1 MVDIK
6 EKTVLNGIGLMIL
19 ATVLFSI
26 MHASIKFMSTSMHPF
41 VIAFFRNLFGL
52 LVIAPWFIKYG
63 LKPLKTNRIKLHM
76 ARSFFNVIAMLSFF
90 YSLSIAPL
98 ADVASLAFTAPLFA
112 SILAVIFLKEIVGF
126 KRGIAIIF
134 GFIGALIV
142 IDPVYSSINNGH
154 ILVLLSASVWSVS
167 LIIIK
172 ILGRTES
179 SVTIT
184 SYMVIIMIPLSAIA
198 AYFYWQL
205 PTLKDLFYLM
215 IIGVCG
221 TGAQMLLAQALRQ
234 GDTSIIMPFDF
245 LKLIWDQGIKKIL
258 MAPINMLKNLG
269 ETMFDFIKG
278 LVKSLPF
285 GIGDKLISGMKGMTE
300 GSQAGTAGDIAGE
313 ASMDN
318 FSGGDTITSTA
329 PSASGAVASKIE
341 DPKEETVVTK
351 PKAKPKT
358 VNMDKTSGVTKVAEA
373 TTKGKSE
380 SYTEEQKKKDLEA
393 IDQVM
398 KGGYGKRYSGTLK
411 DLQAQGAV
419 IPKTRA
425 QAMTTG
431 IGTNEYEEY
440 FDEKMKQNVAAGVDP
455 EEVRAFM
462 IMQERMQKL
471 GMAKSDIKMG
481 IPERPE
487 IMENNTSIDS
497 NSIPQVNKRDLKGD
511 GAGSQG
517 NVTVVNNQPSS
528 INTSTNVAKTSVTSV
543 PLNTSSGDSYFDKQA
558 NNINV

>member
-198 AYFYWQL
+198 AYFYWEL

-215 IIGVCG
+215 VIGVCG

-245 LKLIWDQGIKKIL
+245 LKLIW
-258 MAPINMLKNLG
+258 A
-269 ETMFDFIKG
+269 
-278 LVKSLPF
+278 V
-285 GIGDKLISGMKGMTE
+285 GIGYLFFFE
-300 GSQAGTAGDIAGE
+300 V
-313 ASMDN
+313 
-318 FSGGDTITSTA
+318 
-329 PSASGAVASKIE
+329 PS
-341 DPKEETVVTK
+341 
-351 PKAKPKT
+351 
-358 VNMDKTSGVTKVAEA
+358 
-373 TTKGKSE
+373 
-380 SYTEEQKKKDLEA
+380 
-393 IDQVM
+393 
-398 KGGYGKRYSGTLK
+398 
-411 DLQAQGAV
+411 
-419 IPKTRA
+419 
-425 QAMTTG
+425 
-431 IGTNEYEEY
+431 
-440 FDEKMKQNVAAGVDP
+440 
-455 EEVRAFM
+455 
-462 IMQERMQKL
+462 
-471 GMAKSDIKMG
+471 
-481 IPERPE
+481 
-487 IMENNTSIDS
+487 
-497 NSIPQVNKRDLKGD
+497 
-511 GAGSQG
+511 
-517 NVTVVNNQPSS
+517 
-528 INTSTNVAKTSVTSV
+528 
-543 PLNTSSGDSYFDKQA
+543 LNTWIGSIVIFLSTLYIAYRERVLSKKRKIKIITQPADQ
-558 NNINV
+558 

>member
-112 SILAVIFLKEIVGF
+112 SILAVIFLKEIVGI

-205 PTLKDLFYLM
+205 PTLKDLFFLM

-245 LKLIWDQGIKKIL
+245 LKLIW
-258 MAPINMLKNLG
+258 A
-269 ETMFDFIKG
+269 
-278 LVKSLPF
+278 V
-285 GIGDKLISGMKGMTE
+285 GIGYLFFFE
-300 GSQAGTAGDIAGE
+300 V
-313 ASMDN
+313 
-318 FSGGDTITSTA
+318 
-329 PSASGAVASKIE
+329 PS
-341 DPKEETVVTK
+341 
-351 PKAKPKT
+351 
-358 VNMDKTSGVTKVAEA
+358 
-373 TTKGKSE
+373 
-380 SYTEEQKKKDLEA
+380 
-393 IDQVM
+393 
-398 KGGYGKRYSGTLK
+398 
-411 DLQAQGAV
+411 
-419 IPKTRA
+419 
-425 QAMTTG
+425 
-431 IGTNEYEEY
+431 
-440 FDEKMKQNVAAGVDP
+440 
-455 EEVRAFM
+455 
-462 IMQERMQKL
+462 
-471 GMAKSDIKMG
+471 
-481 IPERPE
+481 
-487 IMENNTSIDS
+487 
-497 NSIPQVNKRDLKGD
+497 
-511 GAGSQG
+511 
-517 NVTVVNNQPSS
+517 
-528 INTSTNVAKTSVTSV
+528 
-543 PLNTSSGDSYFDKQA
+543 LNTWIGSIVIFLSTLYIAYRERVLSKKRKIKIITQPVDQ
-558 NNINV
+558 

>member
-98 ADVASLAFTAPLFA
+98 ADVASLAFTARLFA

-154 ILVLLSASVWSVS
+154 IFVLLSASVWSVS

-245 LKLIWDQGIKKIL
+245 LKLIW
-258 MAPINMLKNLG
+258 A
-269 ETMFDFIKG
+269 
-278 LVKSLPF
+278 V
-285 GIGDKLISGMKGMTE
+285 GIGYLFFFE
-300 GSQAGTAGDIAGE
+300 V
-313 ASMDN
+313 
-318 FSGGDTITSTA
+318 
-329 PSASGAVASKIE
+329 PS
-341 DPKEETVVTK
+341 
-351 PKAKPKT
+351 
-358 VNMDKTSGVTKVAEA
+358 
-373 TTKGKSE
+373 
-380 SYTEEQKKKDLEA
+380 
-393 IDQVM
+393 
-398 KGGYGKRYSGTLK
+398 
-411 DLQAQGAV
+411 
-419 IPKTRA
+419 
-425 QAMTTG
+425 
-431 IGTNEYEEY
+431 
-440 FDEKMKQNVAAGVDP
+440 
-455 EEVRAFM
+455 
-462 IMQERMQKL
+462 
-471 GMAKSDIKMG
+471 
-481 IPERPE
+481 
-487 IMENNTSIDS
+487 
-497 NSIPQVNKRDLKGD
+497 
-511 GAGSQG
+511 
-517 NVTVVNNQPSS
+517 
-528 INTSTNVAKTSVTSV
+528 
-543 PLNTSSGDSYFDKQA
+543 LNTWIGSIVIFLSTIYIAYRERVLSKKRKIKIITQPVDQ
-558 NNINV
+558 

>member
-184 SYMVIIMIPLSAIA
+184 SYMVIIMIPLCAIA

-245 LKLIWDQGIKKIL
+245 LKLIW
-258 MAPINMLKNLG
+258 A
-269 ETMFDFIKG
+269 
-278 LVKSLPF
+278 V
-285 GIGDKLISGMKGMTE
+285 GIGYLFFFE
-300 GSQAGTAGDIAGE
+300 V
-313 ASMDN
+313 
-318 FSGGDTITSTA
+318 
-329 PSASGAVASKIE
+329 PS
-341 DPKEETVVTK
+341 
-351 PKAKPKT
+351 
-358 VNMDKTSGVTKVAEA
+358 
-373 TTKGKSE
+373 
-380 SYTEEQKKKDLEA
+380 
-393 IDQVM
+393 
-398 KGGYGKRYSGTLK
+398 
-411 DLQAQGAV
+411 
-419 IPKTRA
+419 
-425 QAMTTG
+425 
-431 IGTNEYEEY
+431 
-440 FDEKMKQNVAAGVDP
+440 
-455 EEVRAFM
+455 
-462 IMQERMQKL
+462 
-471 GMAKSDIKMG
+471 
-481 IPERPE
+481 
-487 IMENNTSIDS
+487 
-497 NSIPQVNKRDLKGD
+497 
-511 GAGSQG
+511 
-517 NVTVVNNQPSS
+517 
-528 INTSTNVAKTSVTSV
+528 
-543 PLNTSSGDSYFDKQA
+543 LNTWIGSIVIFLSTLYIAYRERVLSKKRIEK
-558 NNINV
+558 NITQPVDQ